1 MSNKKFEKV
10 VKQMVVIPE
19 KGDYMI
25 GNGSFILILAKG
37 GVCRSGYILILE
49 TYFPDE
55 RGQNKKLQ
63 YIFDQ

>member
-1 MSNKKFEKV
+1 
-10 VKQMVVIPE
+10 MVVIPE

-55 RGQNKKLQ
+55 RG
-63 YIFDQ
+63 